1 MPGQLEGKTAL
12 ITGAAR
18 GQGRSHAVRLAQEGA
33 NIIALDI
40 CRQIESVAYP
50 MGTADDLRQTTAAV
64 ENLGRSIVAREVDVR
79 DLSALRT
86 AVSEGIAELGSVD
99 IVLANAG
106 IGMMSPDID
115 DARAFRDQMEV
126 NLFGVWNTV
135 QAAAPAM
142 IEQGTGGAIVLT
154 GSTLGL
160 VGRGGDGT
168 GGSDGYCASKPRHRG
183 AWAHVVALACS
194 PQYSCQL
201 RAPDWREYTDGRQRR
216 GREAVC
222 GLPDIERSRR
232 GQPLEC
238 RVDRSCRRQQRD
250 SLAGFGSGSIRH
262 RYRVAGRRRVHGQID
277 AGYTGR
283 VAVDQSTV
291 GAHCTPLM
299 CPPPSTKR
307 VLPVT

>member
-142 IEQGTGGAIVLT
+142 IAQGTGGAIVLT

-168 GGSDGYCASKPRHRG
+168 GGSDGYCASKHAIVGLGRTWSHWLAPHNIRVNSVHPTG
-183 AWAHVVALACS
+183 ANTPMVVNDAVAKLFADSPTSSGADVGNLLNVELIEAADVSNAIAWLVSDQARYVTGIAL
-194 PQYSCQL
+194 P
-201 RAPDWREYTDGRQRR
+201 
-216 GREAVC
+216 
-222 GLPDIERSRR
+222 
-232 GQPLEC
+232 
-238 RVDRSCRRQQRD
+238 VD
-250 SLAGFGSGSIRH
+250 AGFT
-262 RYRVAGRRRVHGQID
+262 A
-277 AGYTGR
+277 
-283 VAVDQSTV
+283 
-291 GAHCTPLM
+291 
-299 CPPPSTKR
+299 K
-307 VLPVT
+307 